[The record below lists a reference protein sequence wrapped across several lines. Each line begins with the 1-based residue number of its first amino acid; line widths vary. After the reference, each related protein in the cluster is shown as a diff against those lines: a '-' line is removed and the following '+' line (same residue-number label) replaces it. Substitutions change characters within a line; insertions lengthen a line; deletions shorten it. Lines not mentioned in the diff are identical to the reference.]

1 MQARG
6 ILIPQPRE
14 GNNMEKHTL
23 TKGNVSKGILLFVL
37 PIIAGSLIQQLYVT
51 IDAVVVGQFTGKLG
65 LAAIDSVHTLFKFP
79 LNFMNGLA
87 TGATILISGHCGSG
101 DERQMHC
108 SIRIACTVAV
118 ILGVVC
124 SVGGVILTPW
134 MLQIMSVPDEVY
146 GRAFVYTTIYFGGIW
161 SMNLYNMT
169 AGILRAYGDS
179 KRPLYV
185 LVCCAVINIFGD
197 LLLVGVLNMGV
208 AGAALAT
215 VFSQCVSAFLVTWSL
230 TKDYDSMKLQ
240 FRELRMEA
248 CVLKRELK
256 IGIPGAL
263 QACAY
268 GVTNV
273 VIQASIN
280 SFGTDTAAG
289 WAAYGKLDLIFW
301 TVSSA
306 LGAAVTTFVGQNY
319 GAGKWD
325 RVYKS
330 IRVNIG
336 ISYVFTGMIIF
347 TLYAFCEPMYHMFTT
362 DPKVIDIGVYMLR
375 FLVPSYLLSIL
386 LENLDGGLRGVGD
399 VLWPTIFTFGGLF
412 LIRLPWVMILTPIY
426 HKVEI
431 LLISYPIAWGG
442 TLLFVIPYY
451 FWKKKK
457 CFNKICSEK

>member
-101 DERQMHC
+101 DKRQMHC
-108 SIRIACTVAV
+108 SIRTACTVAV

-124 SVGGVILTPW
+124 SMGGVILTPW

-161 SMNLYNMT
+161 SMILYNMT

-185 LVCCAVINIFGD
+185 LVCCAVINILGD
-197 LLLVGVLNMGV
+197 LLLVGVLDMGV

-215 VFSQCVSAFLVTWSL
+215 VFFPVCQRISCDLV
-230 TKDYDSMKLQ
+230 
-240 FRELRMEA
+240 
-248 CVLKRELK
+248 
-256 IGIPGAL
+256 
-263 QACAY
+263 
-268 GVTNV
+268 
-273 VIQASIN
+273 
-280 SFGTDTAAG
+280 
-289 WAAYGKLDLIFW
+289 
-301 TVSSA
+301 
-306 LGAAVTTFVGQNY
+306 
-319 GAGKWD
+319 
-325 RVYKS
+325 
-330 IRVNIG
+330 
-336 ISYVFTGMIIF
+336 
-347 TLYAFCEPMYHMFTT
+347 
-362 DPKVIDIGVYMLR
+362 
-375 FLVPSYLLSIL
+375 
-386 LENLDGGLRGVGD
+386 
-399 VLWPTIFTFGGLF
+399 
-412 LIRLPWVMILTPIY
+412 
-426 HKVEI
+426 
-431 LLISYPIAWGG
+431 
-442 TLLFVIPYY
+442 
-451 FWKKKK
+451 
-457 CFNKICSEK
+457 FNKRL